1 MTDGKTDKLKGQ
13 VKETAGAATD
23 NDELRNEGRTDQNA
37 GKVKDKVGDAVDGV
51 KDKLTGK

>member
-1 MTDGKTDKLKGQ
+1 MTDGNTDKLKGQ

-23 NDELRNEGRTDQNA
+23 NDSLRREGRNDQNA

-51 KDKLTGK
+51 KDKLNGK